1 MGVPAV
7 LQTTVAYPGTFQQ
20 MSDNAGNTARY
31 VIERMC
37 LPAANGLDAEGR
49 WCEMIPPKQG
59 IGLQG
64 NIQFN
69 INLDPVPYYRMTVR
83 VDGPNNSVTFA
94 QAMLR

>member
-1 MGVPAV
+1 
-7 LQTTVAYPGTFQQ
+7 
-20 MSDNAGNTARY
+20 
-31 VIERMC
+31 
-37 LPAANGLDAEGR
+37 
-49 WCEMIPPKQG
+49 MIPPKQG

-69 INLDPVPYYRMTVR
+69 ITLDPVPYYRMTVR